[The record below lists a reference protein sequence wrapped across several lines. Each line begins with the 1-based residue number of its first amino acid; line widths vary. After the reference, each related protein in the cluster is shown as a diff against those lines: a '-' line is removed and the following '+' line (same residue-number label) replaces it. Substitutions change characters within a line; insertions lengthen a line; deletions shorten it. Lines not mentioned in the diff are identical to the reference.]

1 LQSTALKS
9 SSHIGF
15 ATLLLMTFSFFSGG
29 CGHTVHKDIKPIVQ
43 AGSSYTQSDKKSSSP
58 KEKYWWKAFEDPL
71 LNGLMASVLT
81 DNFTLKQG
89 LCQDQTGKGRSFPT
103 FKYPNIGNF
112 HMGV

>member
-43 AGSSYTQSDKKSSSP
+43 RAHLIHNQTKKAAP
-58 KEKYWWKAFEDPL
+58 QKKNTGGKPL
-71 LNGLMASVLT
+71 KIPYLMA
-81 DNFTLKQG
+81 
-89 LCQDQTGKGRSFPT
+89 
-103 FKYPNIGNF
+103 
-112 HMGV
+112 

>member
-1 LQSTALKS
+1 
-9 SSHIGF
+9 
-15 ATLLLMTFSFFSGG
+15 
-29 CGHTVHKDIKPIVQ
+29 
-43 AGSSYTQSDKKSSSP
+43 
-58 KEKYWWKAFEDPL
+58 
-71 LNGLMASVLT
+71 MASVLT